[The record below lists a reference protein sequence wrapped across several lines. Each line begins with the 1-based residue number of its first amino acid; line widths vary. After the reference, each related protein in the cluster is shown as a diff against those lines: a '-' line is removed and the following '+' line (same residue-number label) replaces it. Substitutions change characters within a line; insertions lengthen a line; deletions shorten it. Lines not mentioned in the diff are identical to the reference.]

1 MLQFL
6 HTCERLKITKR
17 TGWVDRGVDNAESI
31 GDHMHRMSIIALL
44 VKDQTIDKNRLV
56 KMAVVHDLAEAVV
69 GDLTP
74 HSGISKAEKEKLERA
89 AIVSFVETNGHSK
102 EILEIQALWEEYE
115 AATTKEALLC
125 KDIDKFE
132 MILQAFEYEK
142 RTGKK
147 LQEFYDSTKGKFTH
161 PEVIALAQALYIER
175 QQDLGFET

>member
-74 HSGISKAEKEKLERA
+74 HRNPRDTSPLG
-89 AIVSFVETNGHSK
+89 
-102 EILEIQALWEEYE
+102 EYE

-125 KDIDKFE
+125 KDIDK
-132 MILQAFEYEK
+132 AFEYEK